1 MMFGAILKSYYAQ
14 THNLDPRKDHG
25 RFHHAVHCEEGGG
38 RPSGNAQGWR
48 SGCGRGPDDEEL
60 GRLIKMYGIN
70 FENLPDEDFD
80 QDMFGQ
86 YSGAGVIFGASGGV
100 MEAAL
105 RTVKET
111 LENKPLD
118 SLDFTVVRGMEG
130 VKTAE
135 LEVAGMQVK
144 VAVASSMSCA
154 KPLLDEIRAGT
165 SPYHFIEIMGCP
177 AAASTAAVSRLST
190 LRSATALSRL
200 TGRRN
205 GQRRYMMRMRYRAC
219 VNRMRTRRSSRC
231 MINS

>member
-1 MMFGAILKSYYAQ
+1 M
-14 THNLDPRKDHG
+14 HR
-25 RFHHAVHCEEGGG
+25 EEGGG
-38 RPSGNAQGWR
+38 RPPGNAQGWR
-48 SGCGRGPDDEEL
+48 GGCGRCPDDE
-60 GRLIKMYGIN
+60 RIRAADQDVWNN

-177 AAASTAAVSRLST
+177 GGCINGGGQPIINASI
-190 LRSATALSRL
+190 
-200 TGRRN
+200 RN
-205 GQRRYMMRMRYRAC
+205 GL
-219 VNRMRTRRSSRC
+219 
-231 MINS
+231 

>member
-1 MMFGAILKSYYAQ
+1 MWTWS
-14 THNLDPRKDHG
+14 TTR
-25 RFHHAVHCEEGGG
+25 
-38 RPSGNAQGWR
+38 
-48 SGCGRGPDDEEL
+48 EL

-177 AAASTAAVSRLST
+177 GGCINGGGQPIINASI
-190 LRSATALSRL
+190 
-200 TGRRN
+200 RN
-205 GQRRYMMRMRYRAC
+205 GFKPIDWKKERAKALYDEDALQS
-219 VNRMRTRRSSRC
+219 VRKSHENPQ
-231 MINS
+231 IIALYDNS